1 MPNVKTGKRRDIN
14 VIFELFKLDNKT
26 KEMYS
31 VISFKL
37 KRGQHERKGEEDI
50 TFLEREC
57 LSSL

>member
-1 MPNVKTGKRRDIN
+1 MPNIKSGKRRDIE

-37 KRGQHERKGEEDI
+37 KRGKRERKGG
-50 TFLEREC
+50 LEAVGWI
-57 LSSL
+57 LHF